1 MCFQIIE
8 FQKNKYRSIEILSLL
23 IAAVSAVLI
32 AGEAADWKELFSV
45 FNLWIVLP
53 YILFFIISTKSNQ
66 KSKSSIVPIASC
78 LTALLILSFTLL
90 VYIDSFYISASST
103 SALVFIFVPFYIVV
117 GGPIAFYVLYSIINT
132 SQKRKNQST

>member
-1 MCFQIIE
+1 MIE
-8 FQKNKYRSIEILSLL
+8 FKKNKYRSIEILALV

-32 AGEAADWKELFSV
+32 ACEAADLNELFSA

-53 YILFFIISTKSNQ
+53 YILLFIISTKSNQ

-90 VYIDSFYISASST
+90 VYIDSFYINASST

-117 GGPIAFYVLYSIINT
+117 GGPIAFYVLYSIVT
-132 SQKRKNQST
+132 TRQKRKNQST